1 MSMTDTETMNRLKT
15 LEDENLRLRRAIE
28 ELSILND
35 LSRTIAG
42 SLNTEEIIQT
52 VVRRSLRAV
61 QGEQGVVTLVEESE
75 QDSIKT
81 LVRTAEVSMERVK
94 YHFHQSLLGWMYI
107 HKKPLV
113 INDPTTD
120 ERFRGI
126 QWDASIHSLL
136 VVPLIVKSR
145 IRGVLTVYN
154 KKEGLKFTDDD
165 LRLLSIIA
173 AQSGQVV
180 ENARL
185 YEQEKALARMQEEL
199 VVAAKIQSQ
208 LLPTD
213 LAAIPGYDLLASML
227 PAASIGGDSYDAIA
241 SSEKSLSLCVADVSG
256 KGMPAALLMANL
268 QATMRATLEAR
279 ELPSQ
284 VLDQANRL
292 LHKSTS
298 DDKFATVFLAKLDL
312 TANNLTYANAGH
324 DPAFLI
330 GADGSASELAA
341 TGIPLGLFA
350 DMNYEQTTVALKP
363 SDSVVIFTDGVT
375 ESKDL
380 TKAQF
385 GRKRILE
392 TITEHRGNSAREI
405 GIALLNAVSSFS
417 KGTPQS
423 DDRTLLVLKRLT

>member
-1 MSMTDTETMNRLKT
+1 
-15 LEDENLRLRRAIE
+15 
-28 ELSILND
+28 
-35 LSRTIAG
+35 
-42 SLNTEEIIQT
+42 
-52 VVRRSLRAV
+52 
-61 QGEQGVVTLVEESE
+61 
-75 QDSIKT
+75 
-81 LVRTAEVSMERVK
+81 
-94 YHFHQSLLGWMYI
+94 
-107 HKKPLV
+107 
-113 INDPTTD
+113 
-120 ERFRGI
+120 
-126 QWDASIHSLL
+126 
-136 VVPLIVKSR
+136 
-145 IRGVLTVYN
+145 
-154 KKEGLKFTDDD
+154 
-165 LRLLSIIA
+165 
-173 AQSGQVV
+173 
-180 ENARL
+180 
-185 YEQEKALARMQEEL
+185 
-199 VVAAKIQSQ
+199 
-208 LLPTD
+208 
-213 LAAIPGYDLLASML
+213 
-227 PAASIGGDSYDAIA
+227 
-241 SSEKSLSLCVADVSG
+241 
-256 KGMPAALLMANL
+256 MANL

-375 ESKDL
+375 ESMDL
-380 TKAQF
+380 TQAQF

>member
-1 MSMTDTETMNRLKT
+1 MTDTETMNRLKT

-75 QDSIKT
+75 QDSMKT

-213 LAAIPGYDLLASML
+213 LPAIPGYDLFASML

-375 ESKDL
+375 ESMDL
-380 TKAQF
+380 TQAQF

-423 DDRTLLVLKRLT
+423 DDRTLLVLKRLI